1 MKKIYSLLIIL
12 LFAFNVNAQVWYTF
26 PGKIEPDDV
35 KQYMDSLIQEY
46 SGGSLEQNY
55 SKDDSFEED
64 SSLQVGTFL
73 LNVNRTLDNLKHAP
87 AFLLN
92 VNSWSINSA
101 GGIEVSYS
109 VVNSTV
115 KKIKYI
121 YVTSYFLNSVGD
133 VCIGDFGGR
142 YMKHKLIGPIG
153 PRPRLNDFWDEAID
167 KLSHCSGDYTYDTP
181 TFYCSVADRMVVSS
195 VKVQYFDGTVK
206 TYTGKQLD
214 KIVSFESYWSSSE
227 YNPLAPINDY

>member
-1 MKKIYSLLIIL
+1 MKKIYSLLIVL
-12 LFAFNVNAQVWYTF
+12 LFALNTKAQIWLTF
-26 PGKIEPDDV
+26 PGKIEYDDFKELV
-35 KQYMDSLIQEY
+35 DSLAEEY
-46 SGGSLEQNY
+46 SVSPEAEVLG
-55 SKDDSFEED
+55 
-64 SSLQVGTFL
+64 
-73 LNVNRTLDNLKHAP
+73 LNVYRTVDNLKHAP
-87 AFLLN
+87 SFLLN

-121 YVTSYFLNSVGD
+121 YVNSYFLNSVGD
-133 VCIGDFGGR
+133 ICRGDFGDR

-153 PRPRLNDFWDEAID
+153 PRPSLGEDWNSVVE
-167 KLSHCSGDYTYDTP
+167 KLSECSGDYSYDTP

-214 KIVSFESYWSSSE
+214 KIVSYEPYWSSSE
-227 YNPLAPINDY
+227 YNPLAPINDD